1 MNSTIPT
8 YDLYGE
14 TLGKLLP
21 EALHCESIPQR
32 SRLHQWEILPHRH
45 DAFMQILHIE
55 QGGAEVMFDHIH
67 TKVEGPHALIVPALQ
82 IHGFQFS
89 SSIQGSVFTIVEHHL
104 RQLMSSQD
112 PPFAYPAIVPLD
124 DSPNDRA
131 FTQAAHALLDE
142 FTAPRP
148 GRLPLLQSYLIQMT
162 VHLQRKMSEN
172 PHLHSASPVRR
183 GERHLQRFYR
193 LLASHFRTQHQL
205 AFYAQHL
212 GITTTQL
219 NRICREHKETT
230 ALGLINQKL
239 LTEACRDLAYTY
251 LSIKEI
257 ALNLGFSDPS
267 YFSRFF
273 SKHLGQSPSEFREHA
288 AQNFTTRSAPPAP
301 EFLGR
306 KPRAS

>member
-1 MNSTIPT
+1 MNASIPT

-55 QGGAEVMFDHIH
+55 SGSAGVLFDHELA
-67 TKVEGPHALIVPALQ
+67 TLNGPHAIVVPALQ

-89 SSIQGSVFTIVEHHL
+89 STVQGSVFTIVEHHL
-104 RQLMSSQD
+104 RQLLGRDD
-112 PPFAYPAIVPLD
+112 PPFSFPAIVPLD
-124 DSPNDRA
+124 PSSTDHA
-131 FTQAAHALLDE
+131 FTQAAHALMDE

-148 GRLPLLQSYLIQMT
+148 GRLAMLQSYLVQMT
-162 VHLQRKMSEN
+162 VHLQRTMKDN
-172 PHLHSASPVRR
+172 PHLHSATPMRR

-193 LLASHFRTQHQL
+193 LLASHFRQQHQL
-205 AFYAQHL
+205 EFYAQQL

-219 NRICREHKETT
+219 NRICREHKKTT

-239 LTEACRDLAYTY
+239 LTEACRDLAYTH

-257 ALNLGFSDPS
+257 AFNLGFADPS

-273 SKHLGQSPSEFREHA
+273 TKHLGQSPSDFRTHA
-288 AQNFTTRSAPPAP
+288 IQNFTTRSAPPDP
-301 EFLGR
+301 KSRDR
-306 KPRAS
+306 KPPTS